1 MNELKKYN
9 KKSSIIHPFLFAIL
23 PIVFLYSE
31 NIHLLSPTEIILP
44 SIIVVGLSI
53 IAYFSVGFILKN
65 KNKAALIITLF
76 VIVFF
81 SYGHIYNII
90 NASDLEN
97 IEIFKHRYL
106 LIPSFGLLVF
116 GIIYFLKTK
125 RKLDNATT
133 ITNFISCAIIG
144 IILFNVIVD
153 ITQDN
158 FFGSTKLSENERFLG
173 VGASNEISFD
183 SIFSFSSHDQKNID
197 NPNNKLPDIYYIILD
212 EYGSNNAL
220 EKFFGYDNNE
230 FTSFL
235 KENGFFLVSES
246 YSNYPTTIQS
256 LAASLNMEYVNY
268 LTEKVGKES
277 KNFRMLNQILSDNKV
292 MQKLQAEDYN
302 IINMGSLWG
311 PNNEFKNVNANICEF
326 KEINRDSLLREL
338 LQTSMI
344 SYLQEMLTYQGSRD
358 RVLCIFDELPTLNQ
372 KFPSPKF
379 IFAHVM
385 LPHEP
390 YIFGPNGEDVN
401 PGTSLDGKP
410 WDSRKAHIDQI
421 KFANKKIRILVD
433 TLLSQNNNSIMI
445 IQGDTGSAFS
455 GDWNNPSD
463 DLIIERMSNLN
474 AIYFPNGNYEAFS
487 EYTTP
492 VNSFRI
498 IFNEFFDADYTLL
511 EDKMYWSTSSTPYA
525 HKDVSNLLLE
535 DNEI

>member
-9 KKSSIIHPFLFAIL
+9 KKSSIIHPFLFAIF
-23 PIVFLYSE
+23 PIMFLYSE
-31 NIHLLSPTEIILP
+31 NIHLLPSTEIILP
-44 SIIVVGLSI
+44 LIIVVGLSI
-53 IAYFSVGFILKN
+53 IAYFSIGFILKN

-76 VIVFF
+76 LIIFF

-90 NASDLEN
+90 NTSDLEN
-97 IEIFKHRYL
+97 FEIFKHRYL
-106 LIPSFGLLVF
+106 LIPFFGSLVF

-144 IILFNVIVD
+144 IILFNVIAD

-158 FFGSTKLSENERFLG
+158 FFGSTKLSENEKYLG
-173 VGASNEISFD
+173 VGASDETLFD
-183 SIFSFSSHDQKNID
+183 LFFPSSQDQKNID
-197 NPNNKLPDIYYIILD
+197 NPNNKLPDVYYIILD

-220 EKFFGYDNNE
+220 EKFFGYDNSE
-230 FTSFL
+230 LTSFL
-235 KENGFFLVSES
+235 EENGFFVVSES

-292 MQKLQAEDYN
+292 MQKLHTEDYN

-358 RVLCIFDELPTLNQ
+358 RVFCIFDELPMLNQ
-372 KFPSPKF
+372 KFSSPKF
-379 IFAHVM
+379 VFVHVM

-390 YIFGPNGEDVN
+390 YIFGPNGENVN

-410 WDSRKAHIDQI
+410 WDPRKAHTDQI

-445 IQGDTGSAFS
+445 IQGDTGSAFN
-455 GDWNNPSD
+455 GDWDNPSE

-487 EYTTP
+487 EYITP

-498 IFNEFFDADYTLL
+498 IFNEFFDANYTLL
-511 EDKMYWSTSSTPYA
+511 EDKMYWSTGSKPYA